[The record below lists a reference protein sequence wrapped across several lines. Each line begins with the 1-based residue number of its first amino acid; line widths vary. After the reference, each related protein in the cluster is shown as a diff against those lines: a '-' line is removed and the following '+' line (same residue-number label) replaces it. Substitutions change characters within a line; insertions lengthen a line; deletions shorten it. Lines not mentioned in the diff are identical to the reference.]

1 MYVCMYVCMSSS
13 ILYTS
18 PCFFFLWLLCVC
30 LSSRC
35 LRILFSVSVS
45 PPYVSVSLTPVS
57 HITASSSSLSQS
69 FRLPRP
75 LHRFASIIHSARRK
89 PAVLARVT
97 VDGTT
102 KSGQPA
108 TRSHHPVWFP
118 AQPSGDNAESR
129 SSNSHRRQDG
139 SSSRTLGGSSSSS
152 GSVIGRNGGSS
163 ARVFGRAS
171 SRLED
176 TDAAAGTLDRT
187 RGRFRGGSGSGGGNS
202 RGGGSGPLAGI
213 AGGGGGVGV
222 GNGGCDAVDGGR
234 NVARGLLFE
243 VREFYG
249 PTRVVV
255 ELVSGGGGGGG
266 NSGGRAVLGRCE
278 ARLAEALVGR
288 GGGSGSGSS
297 SLAKTAP
304 GFGLGKG
311 E

>member
-1 MYVCMYVCMSSS
+1 MPPPPP
-13 ILYTS
+13 S
-18 PCFFFLWLLCVC
+18 PSASLARLPA
-30 LSSRC
+30 
-35 LRILFSVSVS
+35 
-45 PPYVSVSLTPVS
+45 PP
-57 HITASSSSLSQS
+57 SSLHVPY
-69 FRLPRP
+69 LVCVM
-75 LHRFASIIHSARRK
+75 ATTCIITSGRRK

-118 AQPSGDNAESR
+118 AQSSGENADSR
-129 SSNSHRRQDG
+129 ASNSHRREG
-139 SSSRTLGGSSSSS
+139 SNRTLGSSTGTRS
-152 GSVIGRNGGSS
+152 GGSS
-163 ARVFGRAS
+163 ARVFGRSAS
-171 SRLED
+171 RVDESD
-176 TDAAAGTLDRT
+176 PGTLDRT
-187 RGRFRGGSGSGGGNS
+187 RGRFRGSSGSGNS
-202 RGGGSGPLAGI
+202 S
-213 AGGGGGVGV
+213 GGGGG
-222 GNGGCDAVDGGR
+222 NLAGGGTGGGGGDAFDGGR

-266 NSGGRAVLGRCE
+266 GSGGRAVLGRCE

-297 SLAKTAP
+297 SLVKPAP

-311 E
+311 ECEQVIEGTQEKSIPA

>member
-1 MYVCMYVCMSSS
+1 MATTC
-13 ILYTS
+13 IITS
-18 PCFFFLWLLCVC
+18 G
-30 LSSRC
+30 
-35 LRILFSVSVS
+35 
-45 PPYVSVSLTPVS
+45 
-57 HITASSSSLSQS
+57 
-69 FRLPRP
+69 
-75 LHRFASIIHSARRK
+75 RRK

-118 AQPSGDNAESR
+118 AQSSGENADSR
-129 SSNSHRRQDG
+129 ASNSHRREG
-139 SSSRTLGGSSSSS
+139 SNRTLGSSTGTRS
-152 GSVIGRNGGSS
+152 GGSS
-163 ARVFGRAS
+163 ARVFGRSAS
-171 SRLED
+171 RVDESD
-176 TDAAAGTLDRT
+176 PGTLDRT
-187 RGRFRGGSGSGGGNS
+187 RGRFRGSSGSGNS
-202 RGGGSGPLAGI
+202 S
-213 AGGGGGVGV
+213 GGGGG
-222 GNGGCDAVDGGR
+222 NLAGGGTGGGGGDAFDGGR

-266 NSGGRAVLGRCE
+266 GSGGRAVLGRCE

-297 SLAKTAP
+297 SLVKPAP

-311 E
+311 ECEQVIEGTQEKSIPA